1 LTPDDAV
8 DNLDSLD
15 PRRQREVA
23 MEEVSASPLSPSRKM
38 SRSQQALMGLILFFW
53 AAASLAHLLAWIRH
67 DPPLK
72 IELVIFTNTGLLAM
86 AVWHSLEVKGRRAT
100 AAFFSTAV
108 IISWLCEFIG
118 HNYGWFFGSYHYT
131 DTLGP
136 RVGGVPVVIIVTWSS
151 IMYAA
156 FMLIDWL
163 LDLNGERR
171 GRSWPGR
178 ALWSGL
184 VAASTATLVCAW
196 DLMIDPFATSSVWR
210 AVGKEPW
217 WYWMKGGP
225 YLRGLEVPGDLN
237 PAGGVP
243 VGNFV
248 GWWLA
253 PFFVILLFMLFFQRP
268 NRIRGSFF
276 NLFPL
281 LSYSFILFSVAVLVL
296 EMQWYGDRGGKDM
309 VQVALIGF
317 FTMMPVIT
325 VSLVKLARDRLE
337 AGGADSVDGGGGGES
352 GETAEG

>member
-1 LTPDDAV
+1 MRKGA
-8 DNLDSLD
+8 
-15 PRRQREVA
+15 A
-23 MEEVSASPLSPSRKM
+23 AAISAWKGM

-53 AAASLAHLLAWIRH
+53 AAASLAHLLAWVRH

-72 IELVIFTNTGLLAM
+72 IELVIFTNTGLLIM
-86 AVWHSLEVKGRRAT
+86 AIWHSLEVKGRRDT
-100 AAFFSTAV
+100 LAFFGIAV
-108 IISWLCEFIG
+108 MVSWFCEFIG

-131 DTLGP
+131 GSLGW
-136 RVGGVPVVIIVTWSS
+136 RIGGVPAVIIVTWSS

-156 FMLIDWL
+156 FMLVDWL
-163 LDLNGERR
+163 LGLNGERR
-171 GRSWPGR
+171 GHSWPGR
-178 ALWSGL
+178 ALWSVL

-225 YLRGLEVPGDLN
+225 YLRGLEVPQDLN
-237 PAGGVP
+237 PSGGVP
-243 VGNFV
+243 IGNFV

-253 PFFVILLFMLFFQRP
+253 PFIVIFLFVLFFQHP
-268 NRIRGSFF
+268 NRVRGSLF

-296 EMQWYGDRGGKDM
+296 EMQWYTDRGGRDM

-325 VSLVKLARDRLE
+325 VSLVKLARDCWDRGIAE
-337 AGGADSVDGGGGGES
+337 RAGGPGTGGG
-352 GETAEG
+352 AEGAEEPGVG